1 MTRTSTPVLVLL
13 AAGVVLAAAASA
25 MLVRSIVDY
34 IENPLAISSTS
45 GNVVFALPDGYV
57 SYKPFEVGFEATL
70 VCIALGAPWFWL
82 LIAKM
87 RSPFSLAATE
97 IDAGSGLPRLKPGIW
112 VMLAVSAPATL
123 LCSAPLSATFDA
135 SSLPTPCSTA
145 S

>member
-1 MTRTSTPVLVLL
+1 MTRAPTPVLVLL

-70 VCIALGAPWFWL
+70 ACIAIALIVGAVFVG
-82 LIAKM
+82 
-87 RSPFSLAATE
+87 AATY
-97 IDAGSGLPRLKPGIW
+97 GSGDRANARRG
-112 VMLAVSAPATL
+112 
-123 LCSAPLSATFDA
+123 
-135 SSLPTPCSTA
+135 
-145 S
+145 